1 MNKKVLKIIIPL
13 LTLAL
18 VASGILYVIKKR
30 DKDIEVKTQ
39 KVLKG
44 DITSLVNTTG
54 VIKSKEHKEYF
65 SAQQKVTKINV
76 KVGDEVK
83 KGDVLIE
90 FDNGDLNNSLNQAQL
105 QYDNAVLQKKELE
118 NQVGLYDSKIKDT
131 ENKIN
136 SLEDK
141 KKQLVEGTMGKED
154 LVKKEIEGITMQI
167 EQLKREK
174 AAIQPISKE
183 KVKLAENQV
192 DMGKSSLEA
201 TKSKLDSLGG
211 SIIAEFQGIIT
222 EINASVG
229 GVTNPAAPT
238 LILENINSLK
248 LSLSLSKS
256 EAEKIKKDQRAIIH
270 GKDKNYHGEVS
281 FISPTAKKIKSLNG
295 EDTYVE
301 TEVEFLE
308 NPENIKINFDMDA
321 DIVTGEKKD
330 VLLIPTEALKMEKDE
345 KYVVYILNDGIIEER
360 AVQFGIQSELNIEI
374 LSGVNEGEKVVLNP
388 NSSIKNGVKVKEK
401 N

>member
-301 TEVEFLE
+301 TEVEFLD

-345 KYVVYILNDGIIEER
+345 KYVVYILNDEIIEER
-360 AVQFGIQSELNIEI
+360 AVQVGIQSELNIEI

>member
-18 VASGILYVIKKR
+18 VSSGILYVIKKR

-174 AAIQPISKE
+174 ATIQPISKE